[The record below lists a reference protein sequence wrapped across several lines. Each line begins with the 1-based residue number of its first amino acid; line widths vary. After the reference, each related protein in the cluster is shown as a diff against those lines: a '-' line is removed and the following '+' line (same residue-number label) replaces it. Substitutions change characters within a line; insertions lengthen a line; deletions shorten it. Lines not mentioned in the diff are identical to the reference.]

1 MSKQEKKKTKHPGF
15 WLKMLKNT
23 FEWAYAFQ
31 LSFITEIMD
40 DSFQIKIN
48 KETQKF
54 LLLLEISFCLKKK
67 HIW

>member
-1 MSKQEKKKTKHPGF
+1 
-15 WLKMLKNT
+15 MLKNT

-31 LSFITEIMD
+31 LSFITEIMV

-54 LLLLEISFCLKKK
+54 LLLLEISFC
-67 HIW
+67 

>member
-1 MSKQEKKKTKHPGF
+1 MSKQEKKKTRF

-31 LSFITEIMD
+31 LLFITEIMD
-40 DSFQIKIN
+40 DSFQTKIN

-54 LLLLEISFCLKKK
+54 LLLLEISFC
-67 HIW
+67 